1 MLFNSF
7 EFLIFLPIV
16 FLLYWFVFQAAALAK
31 PIYSGG
37 KLHLLRLVGLAF
49 PHSDCVYHALQ
60 FCQRHSF
67 GETGRAANQTKMGQ
81 RSEYHPQPAN
91 SLHLQVLQLLRRE
104 PDRTVPTLRRR
115 SGLGDDRYIAAG
127 GHQLLHLPSAQLYHR
142 CVPT

>member
-16 FLLYWFVFQAAALAK
+16 FLLYWFVFK
-31 PIYSGG
+31 PLRWQNLFIVAVSYIFYGWWDWRFLILIAFTTLCSFASGIV
-37 KLHLLRLVGLAF
+37 LERLEG
-49 PHSDCVYHALQ
+49 Q
-60 FCQRHSF
+60 Q
-67 GETGRAANQTKMGQ
+67 NQTKMGQ

-91 SLHLQVLQLLRRE
+91 SLYLQVLQLLRRE
-104 PDRTVPTLRRR
+104 PGRTVPTLRRR